1 MGCRTRLLEV
11 RYSRSREARV
21 VTHVDEEF
29 AKNIARVR

>member
-1 MGCRTRLLEV
+1 MRCKTRLLEV